1 MKIVNMNGALDR
13 WIRTERRMA
22 LENCMTWC
30 VLTIAR
36 TMTPPMEKW
45 FLPHWDVA
53 GQEQQ
58 KSVKIWYAA
67 TSLLVEENAAA
78 LALETL
84 VEAGRVERGK
94 GAASMVNTTADA
106 ATMSAQAAMTMPA
119 GCPTI
124 SGSLERRNLAV
135 WWIVQMLQVLMSR

>member
-1 MKIVNMNGALDR
+1 
-13 WIRTERRMA
+13 
-22 LENCMTWC
+22 
-30 VLTIAR
+30 
-36 TMTPPMEKW
+36 MEKW

-135 WWIVQMLQVLMSR
+135 WWIVQMLQVLMIW